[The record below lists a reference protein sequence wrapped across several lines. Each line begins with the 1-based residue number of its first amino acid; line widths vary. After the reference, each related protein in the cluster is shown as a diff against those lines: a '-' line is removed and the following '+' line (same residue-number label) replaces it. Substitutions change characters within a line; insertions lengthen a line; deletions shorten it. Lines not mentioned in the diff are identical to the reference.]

1 MKYKLKQISLAPD
14 RYGQHIV
21 IKMVTKYDDN
31 GKYVKHIPLNEETV
45 SLLKNGFVMEDK
57 DG

>member
-1 MKYKLKQISLAPD
+1 MKYKLKQISLVPD